1 MKVKEL
7 IKQLKKYSN
16 EDDEIIVAYWDKD
29 DIDGWYQDN
38 ISNEQW
44 KKLVNKFDYYSF
56 QQVCDDIDDIFCNEI
71 KEETND

>member
-71 KEETND
+71 KEKTNE

>member
-7 IKQLKKYSN
+7 IKQLKKYNN